1 VKLAIVASHPVQYY
15 GPLFRVLA
23 AKVDLTVFYAHKATP
38 EQQGAAGFDQAFD
51 WDVDLVGGYAH
62 AFLRNVAKA
71 PSTNRFAGCD
81 TPEIGARLD
90 GARCDAVLVMGWHL
104 KGYWQAILAAKHR
117 GLPVLVRGD
126 SQLETPR
133 SPARRVLKALAY
145 PALLRLFDAALYVGQ
160 RNRAYYRHYRMPEA
174 RLFFS
179 PHGVDAERFRSG
191 ATELA
196 RTLVRRSLGA
206 APDDKL
212 VMFAGKLVASK
223 RPFDVLDAIARLRAH
238 GERNLVALFV
248 GSGPLEAELRA
259 RARSAQTPAH
269 FLGFCNQSR
278 MPAAM
283 AAADVL
289 VLPSDGRETWGLV
302 CNEALACGVPIVVSD
317 AVGCAA
323 DLAAD
328 DRVGR
333 IFRLADVEALASA
346 LSATLAEPADKAAIA
361 RVCDRYSLEAA
372 ASGIVRAMFAVTQG
386 PAKSRDARAVRSS
399 A

>member
-1 VKLAIVASHPVQYY
+1 MKLAIVASHPVQYY

-23 AKVDLTVFYAHKATP
+23 AKLDLTVFYAHKATP
-38 EQQGAAGFDQAFD
+38 EQQGAAGFDQPFD
-51 WDVDLVGGYAH
+51 WDVDLLGGYAN
-62 AFLRNVAKA
+62 AFLRNVAKT
-71 PSTNRFAGCD
+71 PSTHRFAGCD

-90 GARCDAVLVMGWHL
+90 GARVDAVLAMGWHL
-104 KGYWQAILAAKHR
+104 KCYGQAILAAKRR

-133 SPARRVLKALAY
+133 SPARRVLKAIAY
-145 PALLRLFDAALYVGQ
+145 PGLLRLFDAALYVGQ

-191 ATELA
+191 ATKVA
-196 RTLVRRSLGA
+196 RTLMRRSLGV

-223 RPFDVLDAIARLRAH
+223 RPFDILEAIASLRAN
-238 GERNLVALFV
+238 GDEKLAALFV

-259 RARSAQTPAH
+259 HARCAQIPAH

-289 VLPSDGRETWGLV
+289 ALPSDGRETWGLV
-302 CNEALACGVPIVVSD
+302 GNEALACGVPIVVSD

-323 DLAAD
+323 DLATD

-333 IFRLADVEALASA
+333 IFPLADIDALASA
-346 LSATLAEPADKAAIA
+346 LSATFAAPPDKAAIA

-372 ASGIVRAMFAVTQG
+372 ADGIVRATIAVTRG
-386 PAKSRDARAVRSS
+386 SANARDARVVRTS

>member
-1 VKLAIVASHPVQYY
+1 
-15 GPLFRVLA
+15 
-23 AKVDLTVFYAHKATP
+23 
-38 EQQGAAGFDQAFD
+38 
-51 WDVDLVGGYAH
+51 
-62 AFLRNVAKA
+62 
-71 PSTNRFAGCD
+71 
-81 TPEIGARLD
+81 
-90 GARCDAVLVMGWHL
+90 VMGWHL
-104 KGYWQAILAAKHR
+104 KSYGQAILAAKR
-117 GLPVLVRGD
+117 RRLPVLVRGD

-133 SPARRVLKALAY
+133 SPARRVLKAVAY

-179 PHGVDAERFRSG
+179 PHCVDAERFRSG

-196 RTLVRRSLGA
+196 RTLMRRSLGA

-223 RPFDVLDAIARLRAH
+223 RPFDVLEAIARLRAN
-238 GERNLVALFV
+238 GDEKPAALFV

-302 CNEALACGVPIVVSD
+302 GNEALACGVPIVVSD

-328 DRVGR
+328 DRAGR
-333 IFRLADVEALASA
+333 IFPLANVDALAGA
-346 LSATLAEPADKAAIA
+346 LSVTLAQSADKAAIA

-372 ASGIVRAMFAVTQG
+372 ADGILRATIAVAQA
-386 PAKSRDARAVRSS
+386 PANSRDARVVRSS